1 MTNQQIEKE
10 IKKLKRQISCLYP
23 YKVYTA
29 LLTQS
34 GTDAPVATVLQNTL
48 GGTVVWTRDDVGDY
62 TATLS
67 SAFTNNKT
75 ICFSTVSITN
85 PSIYSALVQIQRAS
99 DNTIKVNN
107 YYYEPADAF
116 YLKDI
121 SYSGVPVQIEIRVYY

>member
-48 GGTVVWTRDDVGDY
+48 GGTVVWTRFAQGIYYGTLAAAFPDNKTAVIIGSTLGGTISYGAERNSTDLIVVY
-62 TATLS
+62 TAEEWVSVDGWL
-67 SAFTNNKT
+67 TNTT
-75 ICFSTVSITN
+75 IQILVF
-85 PSIYSALVQIQRAS
+85 PS
-99 DNTIKVNN
+99 
-107 YYYEPADAF
+107 
-116 YLKDI
+116 
-121 SYSGVPVQIEIRVYY
+121 